1 MVWQL
6 ISQNMLDK
14 WFINEVICQMNDMN
28 SNSKNYFPRKA
39 DNIFKKSIS
48 DEMLHKNTE
57 MFVVFL

>member
-1 MVWQL
+1 
-6 ISQNMLDK
+6 
-14 WFINEVICQMNDMN
+14 MN